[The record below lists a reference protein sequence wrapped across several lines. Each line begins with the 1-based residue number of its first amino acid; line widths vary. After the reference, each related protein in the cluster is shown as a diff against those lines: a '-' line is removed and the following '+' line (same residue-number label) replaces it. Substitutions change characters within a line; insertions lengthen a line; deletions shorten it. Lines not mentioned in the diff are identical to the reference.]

1 MFYNAVI
8 RPCLL
13 NIDNYPRPH
22 IYFWYHLTKEA
33 DKMPFSE
40 EKITKYLKNTVSV
53 RVYGSI
59 DSTNSEARRRAATD
73 KGFCLYAA
81 SHQTAGRGR
90 RGHTFYSPADT
101 GLYMTLS
108 LPIYGELSDV
118 QPGTCAAGVAV
129 CEAIEELTD
138 CKPQIKWVNDIL
150 IDGKKVAGILAE
162 VICND
167 NEPSA
172 VIVGIGVN
180 LKTDSFPDEFAD
192 RAASVGDIEP
202 EALCA
207 AITDKLIGYYND
219 LSNNSIMEK
228 YRERNICIGK
238 TVTFTKDGKRITA
251 EAVGIDRDG
260 GLTVDINGERITL
273 NSGEISVEI

>member
-1 MFYNAVI
+1 
-8 RPCLL
+8 
-13 NIDNYPRPH
+13 
-22 IYFWYHLTKEA
+22 
-33 DKMPFSE
+33 MPLCE
-40 EKITKYLKNTVSV
+40 EKITKILKNTVSV

-73 KGFCLYAA
+73 RGLCLYAA

-108 LPIYGELSDV
+108 LPLDGELAGV
-118 QPGTCAAGVAV
+118 QLVTCAAGVAV
-129 CEAIEELTD
+129 CEAIEELAE
-138 CKPQIKWVNDIL
+138 CKPQIKWVNDVL

-162 VICND
+162 VVCKD

-207 AITDKLIGYYND
+207 AIADRLIEYYND
-219 LSNNSIMEK
+219 LSNNSLIEK

-238 TVTFTKDGKRITA
+238 TVTFTKDGKKISA
-251 EAVGIDRDG
+251 EAVGIDRLG
-260 GLTVDINGERITL
+260 GLTVEINGERITL